1 MAEEKKSGVENLIP
15 LGSDKLTK
23 AEQREIQRKGGIASG
38 KARSIKAREKA
49 EWEELLSL
57 PMKSGKVD
65 KIKSLADVKGAN
77 LTVSK
82 AMKAKIVSEV
92 LKGNLRAYEL
102 LLRCVGM
109 DEPEPQ
115 EPPQEQS
122 NSFVDALNNTAA
134 EVWANEAPEKE

>member
-1 MAEEKKSGVENLIP
+1 MSERSKSEVRE
-15 LGSDKLTK
+15 LG
-23 AEQREIQRKGGIASG
+23 RKGGIASG

-109 DEPEPQ
+109 DEPEPP
-115 EPPQEQS
+115 ESPQDNAS
-122 NSFVDALNNTAA
+122 GFVDALNHTAA
-134 EVWANEAPEKE
+134 EVWANEAAEEEKL

>member
-1 MAEEKKSGVENLIP
+1 MANEENLKP
-15 LGSDKLTK
+15 FGSGKLTK
-23 AEQREIQRKGGIASG
+23 SEERELQRKGGINSG
-38 KARSIKAREKA
+38 KTRSIKAKEKA

-65 KIKSLADVKGAN
+65 KIKSLADAKGAN

-82 AMKAKIVSEV
+82 AMKAKIVTEV

-115 EPPQEQS
+115 EAPQGQS
-122 NSFVDALNNTAA
+122 SGFVSALNDTAS
-134 EVWANEAPEKE
+134 EVWQNEAPEKE

>member
-1 MAEEKKSGVENLIP
+1 MANEENLKP
-15 LGSDKLTK
+15 FGSGKLTK
-23 AEQREIQRKGGIASG
+23 SEERELQRKGGVNSG
-38 KARSIKAREKA
+38 KSRSIKAKEKA

-109 DEPEPQ
+109 EEPEPQ
-115 EPPQEQS
+115 EPSQGQA
-122 NSFVDALNNTAA
+122 NSFVEALNNTAA
-134 EVWANEAPEKE
+134 EVWANEDEAPEKE